1 VLVRGTG
8 LCPNALTVTAVQ
20 LALLTALG
28 IGPDLRTEQTVTV
41 QDPILDPFGIAF
53 DGVEVGTA
61 APLSAAGG
69 HAAVIEL
76 LATTATLGGVPVS
89 DEGSESAALEVL
101 ASAADWW
108 YSPDDLV
115 FGRAQDWLAPQRC
128 NYNGCMS
135 VSLTI
140 RDLPEATRDMLRQRA
155 EARRQSLNSY
165 IVDLLEREAGL
176 PTMSEWA
183 DMVESR
189 ARLAGS
195 SDAAVEA
202 VRELRDAL

>member
-1 VLVRGTG
+1 
-8 LCPNALTVTAVQ
+8 
-20 LALLTALG
+20 
-28 IGPDLRTEQTVTV
+28 
-41 QDPILDPFGIAF
+41 
-53 DGVEVGTA
+53 
-61 APLSAAGG
+61 
-69 HAAVIEL
+69 
-76 LATTATLGGVPVS
+76 
-89 DEGSESAALEVL
+89 
-101 ASAADWW
+101 
-108 YSPDDLV
+108 
-115 FGRAQDWLAPQRC
+115 
-128 NYNGCMS
+128 MS

-155 EARRQSLNSY
+155 EANRQSLNSY

-202 VRELRDAL
+202 VRELRDAE

>member
-1 VLVRGTG
+1 
-8 LCPNALTVTAVQ
+8 
-20 LALLTALG
+20 
-28 IGPDLRTEQTVTV
+28 
-41 QDPILDPFGIAF
+41 
-53 DGVEVGTA
+53 
-61 APLSAAGG
+61 
-69 HAAVIEL
+69 
-76 LATTATLGGVPVS
+76 
-89 DEGSESAALEVL
+89 
-101 ASAADWW
+101 
-108 YSPDDLV
+108 
-115 FGRAQDWLAPQRC
+115 
-128 NYNGCMS
+128 MS

-155 EARRQSLNSY
+155 EASRQSLNSY

-202 VRELRDAL
+202 VRELRDAV

>member
-1 VLVRGTG
+1 
-8 LCPNALTVTAVQ
+8 
-20 LALLTALG
+20 
-28 IGPDLRTEQTVTV
+28 
-41 QDPILDPFGIAF
+41 
-53 DGVEVGTA
+53 
-61 APLSAAGG
+61 
-69 HAAVIEL
+69 
-76 LATTATLGGVPVS
+76 
-89 DEGSESAALEVL
+89 
-101 ASAADWW
+101 
-108 YSPDDLV
+108 
-115 FGRAQDWLAPQRC
+115 
-128 NYNGCMS
+128 MS

-189 ARLAGS
+189 ARLAGC

-202 VRELRDAL
+202 VRKLRDAE

>member
-1 VLVRGTG
+1 MRERLRRSTGTALTPRCVVNLAAPGSEGSPVRRCPGRCGSRRGQEALLLSHRPVRAVPEAVHGVHARPDRGT
-8 LCPNALTVTAVQ
+8 LEFCVRRPDVPLMLHYSTAWR
-20 LALLTALG
+20 TARNVATC
-28 IGPDLRTEQTVTV
+28 RTR
-41 QDPILDPFGIAF
+41 
-53 DGVEVGTA
+53 
-61 APLSAAGG
+61 LSCSRPA
-69 HAAVIEL
+69 E
-76 LATTATLGGVPVS
+76 
-89 DEGSESAALEVL
+89 
-101 ASAADWW
+101 
-108 YSPDDLV
+108 
-115 FGRAQDWLAPQRC
+115 QRC

-183 DMVESR
+183 DMVETR

-202 VRELRDAL
+202 VRELRDAV

>member
-1 VLVRGTG
+1 
-8 LCPNALTVTAVQ
+8 
-20 LALLTALG
+20 
-28 IGPDLRTEQTVTV
+28 
-41 QDPILDPFGIAF
+41 
-53 DGVEVGTA
+53 
-61 APLSAAGG
+61 
-69 HAAVIEL
+69 
-76 LATTATLGGVPVS
+76 
-89 DEGSESAALEVL
+89 
-101 ASAADWW
+101 
-108 YSPDDLV
+108 
-115 FGRAQDWLAPQRC
+115 
-128 NYNGCMS
+128 MS

-155 EARRQSLNSY
+155 EASRQSLNSY
-165 IVDLLEREAGL
+165 IVNLLEREAGL

>member
-1 VLVRGTG
+1 
-8 LCPNALTVTAVQ
+8 
-20 LALLTALG
+20 
-28 IGPDLRTEQTVTV
+28 
-41 QDPILDPFGIAF
+41 
-53 DGVEVGTA
+53 
-61 APLSAAGG
+61 
-69 HAAVIEL
+69 
-76 LATTATLGGVPVS
+76 
-89 DEGSESAALEVL
+89 
-101 ASAADWW
+101 
-108 YSPDDLV
+108 
-115 FGRAQDWLAPQRC
+115 
-128 NYNGCMS
+128 MS

-155 EARRQSLNSY
+155 EASRQSLNSY

-202 VRELRDAL
+202 VRELRDTV

>member
-1 VLVRGTG
+1 
-8 LCPNALTVTAVQ
+8 
-20 LALLTALG
+20 
-28 IGPDLRTEQTVTV
+28 
-41 QDPILDPFGIAF
+41 
-53 DGVEVGTA
+53 
-61 APLSAAGG
+61 
-69 HAAVIEL
+69 
-76 LATTATLGGVPVS
+76 
-89 DEGSESAALEVL
+89 
-101 ASAADWW
+101 
-108 YSPDDLV
+108 
-115 FGRAQDWLAPQRC
+115 
-128 NYNGCMS
+128 MS

-155 EARRQSLNSY
+155 EASRQSLNSY

-202 VRELRDAL
+202 VRELRDAI

>member
-1 VLVRGTG
+1 
-8 LCPNALTVTAVQ
+8 
-20 LALLTALG
+20 
-28 IGPDLRTEQTVTV
+28 
-41 QDPILDPFGIAF
+41 
-53 DGVEVGTA
+53 
-61 APLSAAGG
+61 
-69 HAAVIEL
+69 
-76 LATTATLGGVPVS
+76 
-89 DEGSESAALEVL
+89 
-101 ASAADWW
+101 
-108 YSPDDLV
+108 
-115 FGRAQDWLAPQRC
+115 
-128 NYNGCMS
+128 MS

-202 VRELRDAL
+202 VRELRNAG

>member
-1 VLVRGTG
+1 MLALEFVRHLPQHRRVRGKQEHRPVERARGSGMPGHDQEGG
-8 LCPNALTVTAVQ
+8 LTTSSSSVNVASCSS
-20 LALLTALG
+20 
-28 IGPDLRTEQTVTV
+28 
-41 QDPILDPFGIAF
+41 
-53 DGVEVGTA
+53 
-61 APLSAAGG
+61 SAA
-69 HAAVIEL
+69 
-76 LATTATLGGVPVS
+76 
-89 DEGSESAALEVL
+89 
-101 ASAADWW
+101 
-108 YSPDDLV
+108 
-115 FGRAQDWLAPQRC
+115 
-128 NYNGCMS
+128 

-189 ARLAGS
+189 ARLAGF

-202 VRELRDAL
+202 VRELRDAVEPVGHRRVGDRRVPGVR